1 MLRIRNWK
9 GPAFYRPDTAT
20 ARDPSARG
28 WGSPPAGRAIR
39 ASSGQPGGGPW
50 RTSRNRPAASR
61 CWAVRS
67 SVLQPVPIRARPGR
81 TVC

>member
-28 WGSPPAGRAIR
+28 AATRSRRRA
-39 ASSGQPGGGPW
+39 
-50 RTSRNRPAASR
+50 
-61 CWAVRS
+61 
-67 SVLQPVPIRARPGR
+67 
-81 TVC
+81 